1 MFHTSPSLFKGLNG
15 DAYADSLQRPVS
27 MGKAG
32 TAQHAWLTMSLNQ
45 QECCTSC
52 LTGQWSQAETFEGI
66 TIYLESFLSDR
77 GKFLP
82 FILCY
87 LCRAMVPKEANIT
100 NIFYLGN
107 MQINMQAMPLLKCKP
122 DTSSLD
128 HAQCKLGL
136 HIFSESQTLR
146 KTLQSLHMLNISAQ
160 ISIPDAKAKLY
171 LAAAIQ

>member
-1 MFHTSPSLFKGLNG
+1 MKLSVFHTSPSLFKGLNG

-136 HIFSESQTLR
+136 HIFSESQTLG
-146 KTLQSLHMLNISAQ
+146 
-160 ISIPDAKAKLY
+160 KLCNHC
-171 LAAAIQ
+171 IC